1 MQRMAHGWDSYF
13 HNLPSLSSDPGTLR
27 TSESEGALSQH
38 TDGFIGHH
46 VFSSTAALQEA
57 PVPNSNFNT
66 SFCTNPSIE
75 NSSSDCVYQRYCS
88 DVQWQA
94 DGEQLEKDYLQRCEN
109 GDFPDFATDGLPTSE
124 SFPSSF
130 APDLQGLKQ
139 DCEILATSCLGNY
152 SDVSSCSETS
162 ETRPSCKFME
172 SDSFPKQKNDIL
184 SKDSSSE
191 CFFTET
197 GNMTFLTDSLCGNMS
212 ETNVILPSDVKA
224 GENIDL
230 NKVACMQDQIEKTVK
245 SFAGHNQS
253 STTSSI
259 VATTE
264 SETVFDGYDHD
275 SFQNQKQKEDMER
288 NLKECTYPD
297 LALAENLIEDGIYQ
311 NSVDKEELI
320 TSASPARFDTDQHYV
335 GEKPFKEIKDESEGF
350 NNLHSTYGKSV
361 TEDVLGKSQVLK
373 RVREKSGS
381 LENEITN
388 EAEFSIP
395 DPINYGVENLECQ
408 ESEVQKNTSQSSDP
422 PAIKE
427 RSSKDSSHGPSEST
441 LTNSH
446 YIKSCLQLPERQSS
460 LETLGQDSS
469 YKSHGEMSDDY
480 LSDAGVAKL
489 SESRLQP
496 NDYSTDISVDKES
509 SHEDKQLAS
518 LVGSGLQSHS
528 TGIDNKSQMDQGL
541 TREAK
546 MTKLSQGSDCNDAIN
561 RLPENSAI
569 ENCQDAAVHVDSCLQ
584 PNGLSADIHPS
595 LEREIS
601 LLEKMAPTFSPDPD
615 RSVPID
621 VNDENT
627 ETVANCPESCLQPN
641 SSGTSIH
648 PSQEMETSLPDRK
661 TPNASPDPEYS
672 GPSVKSDSLPSGASE
687 KSMETKLQSRLQSN
701 SSNTDMHSCL
711 GKEWATP
718 VERTSIASPTNP
730 ECNHQALVTNSNK
743 QSISISL
750 EDPLHP
756 NTSRLNVNPCA
767 EELISPGGNKNTIS
781 PPDQLQSLHE
791 GIEVHEPQ
799 ILTGVSENARESFEE
814 FDTEDQSMPDLLY
827 GEPLSR
833 EDSSCDS
840 DEMNAALGE
849 TTVTTPSEDSLDRLK
864 GAALHLKPSSQMR
877 DLLHPVVI
885 LNTSESA
892 NGKGDSYRCT
902 DCQHTTHKVDDLTEH
917 HYCCHPMLS
926 FTFCKACNVYL
937 INNEHGE
944 KHFCTEIK
952 EILQPST
959 SSIPKKKRKF
969 HGRHKCSKCGLIFS
983 KILHYI
989 KHMRSHTGKT
999 PFRCNECGLYF
1010 AQPST
1015 LRRHKSIPRRCKL
1028 SQLSVK
1034 SSDAHVGDSV
1044 TPPQKVVPQNILYD
1058 GMKKCY
1064 VRLVDISRRNLCHIC
1079 GKSFASAKKA
1089 KKHIYSV
1096 HKKKKVT
1103 VSSDQSTTNDNGGHT
1118 EEVESEVRA
1127 KYKCPLCPRLF
1138 KYSYNRA
1145 RHLRDCVRNAIYG
1158 GKEKV
1163 GDKYVCPLC
1172 KTAFTLSS
1180 NRYRH
1185 IKAICLRECLNRLA
1199 KERAK
1204 SWQETR
1210 KQKTKE
1216 TVQKPQSTE
1225 TVQKPKPKDNVQKP
1239 QPKENVQKP
1248 QPKEN
1253 VQKFKPKENVQKPQP
1268 KENVQKPQPKENVE
1282 KPQPKENVQKP
1293 QPKENAQKPQPKENA
1308 EKPQP
1313 KENAQKPQPKEIAE
1327 KPQPKENVE
1336 KPQPKENVQKPKPKE
1351 NVQKP
1356 KPKENVQKPQPK
1368 ENVERPQP
1376 KENVEKPQPKETVQK
1391 PQPKETVQKPQ
1402 PKETVQKPQPKE
1414 TVQKPQPKE
1423 TVQKPQPKETVQKPQ
1438 PKETV
1443 QKPQPKETVQKPQPK
1458 ETVQKPQPKE
1468 TVQKPQPKENVQ
1480 KPQPKENVQ
1489 KPQPKENVQKPQ
1501 PKENVQ
1507 KPQPKENVQ
1516 KPQPKENV
1524 QKPQSKE
1531 NVQDAL
1537 STENVQKPQAEEEV
1551 QNAQSKANV
1560 QKAQWKDYEPKKQ
1573 APPALTPRKSVPRYK
1588 CNHCP
1593 AMFCHASGKYRHM
1606 KKHELFKATGKI
1618 VKYKNSVVPVMSKTE
1633 SSTKTEESVD
1643 QLETAEENKSPDLS
1657 CHFCGKCFNSVSYLK
1672 RHEQNHRGERPYH
1685 CIECGKTFK
1694 RRAHLMGHRIVHQ
1707 KRIQCTVCKKI
1718 LPTVGEL
1725 LQHRRSHLQ
1734 KGVLQCPDCPAQFQY
1749 PAHLLR
1755 HLKTHPHKKKKKMAH
1770 EPEEE
1775 TPIKPQQSLETVKE
1789 QDEPKQVQCSLCK
1802 EVFDDPHILRKHCLT
1817 HISGSSSNQCPFC
1830 KLSFSDRRYL
1840 LRHMVKHT
1848 GDKPFSC
1855 TNCGKQ
1861 FYRTMFLRL
1870 HSQKCVPPQTSHSV
1884 TVEPNTKAN
1893 IPHACSICPRRF
1905 YKKDRLQKHLI
1916 AHRKKTL
1923 LLCSRCGQYFGPNKI
1938 GQHKLVCNETADLS
1952 TLDTS
1957 TTGNFMKSTS
1967 QASQNNNQTPSKSKA
1982 TALLQ
1987 FKCPYCTQRFRYRS
2001 LFLRHLVSHTGVQPY
2016 ACMHCGLRFGSQTL
2030 CLQHEAF
2037 CDGLSAAE
2045 QSEVVKSD
2053 AAAKMDSLR
2062 EATQKPLPQGE
2073 SEYKCKFC
2081 TKTFVKAR
2089 NLRRHIL
2096 THNEVKPYRCKAC
2109 DSCFSRY
2116 DHLKVHQARCKA
2128 KKTRLEI
2135 RIPKISL
2142 DDIGKGWQSKFGIKP
2157 LEKPETMRCEVCL
2170 RSFPSQSK
2178 LSRHFTMFHG
2188 TKPFKCTRCGASFS
2202 HDKTLKKHRKMRK
2215 CRKIPEKTNVSLP
2228 LGVNQPTENVTK
2240 PLDGIRNR
2248 LLLRIQPLLN
2258 KKFKYVCGYCP
2269 RAFKNSW
2276 QLNVHIRLH
2285 TGERPYSCE
2294 YCGERFIRKDYVQRH
2309 HLKCTKKIQNSGV
2322 LCDRCGGFFSK
2333 YKLEN
2338 HKRTCTV
2345 RQGSPAVSPSQQ
2357 PSSSSPPKGFSCA
2370 YCSSKFL
2377 LFSQLQEH
2385 FLSTHKLET
2394 INPPASAAPL
2404 QQLLSNI
2411 PKIKEEP
2418 VDESCGEGP
2427 NDQANLICKP
2437 GTAQESGAS
2446 NQLVCQKCNMSFT
2459 NKAGLIGHQRVHATE
2474 HPFNCKICRR
2484 GFWNKTV
2491 LRNHYRKCRP
2501 NSTKRLDVP
2510 LKAKIDFAL
2519 NDSKVVFKEEPETTC
2534 SEDLQTHFSHKVE
2547 SKDESPQCSEGE
2559 QSGSSK
2565 EKKTVQYQCSECDKS
2580 FTDGLM
2586 LISHL
2591 EDHGREEQEKKRNT
2605 CTKCG
2610 RVCSSQVNLEKHMKL
2625 HGISPKYSCIDCSK
2639 VFPTTSDLMKHSTVH
2654 NANKPFSCKLCKQRF
2669 FTRPL
2674 LCDHYSADHADD
2686 VYYCQFCSKVY
2697 AVRKS
2702 LGRHYKKWHPNEW
2715 KDLGSALLKKGSND
2729 QQSSSHV
2736 STTGE
2741 SDEDEMN
2748 GSDSDSDSAP
2758 YFPCHVCGKTFPTSE
2773 NLEDHQLCHLGEKPH
2788 ECAEC
2793 GKCFFQAS
2801 QLQQHQRMHK
2811 SEFQCQTCGRGFVS
2825 LFALRKHKH
2834 SHGKSRPHRC
2844 SKCHLSFAGP
2854 TQLAEHMSTHREESF
2869 PCDICS
2875 RVFQSKSS
2883 RAEHRKNHSKA
2894 GDYPSPSVSRSEPE
2908 QYESS
2913 FVYAAEFKYR
2923 CGVCRERYRD
2933 PEELSEHGCMEAKE
2947 RPYSCADCNKHFLH
2961 PSHLKKHR
2969 NIHQLSWSDCEYPCN
2984 QCNSSFSSS
2993 QHFLSHLKSHVNTEA
3008 GVKHEG
3014 ELSDGLICPVC
3025 HHCFASATELILHF
3039 PTHPDVTPTQEQILH
3054 PSGRELKEH
3063 DKSQLTTAAQYECME
3078 CGGSFLGGDAFRRH
3092 HCSRHQ
3098 LAVNASKSH
3107 NRLTLRHTH
3116 QSAREEEEVDVTGED
3131 LYKCPDCTMQ
3141 FSSKSGLLEHQN
3153 KQHMDGKQFKC
3164 ERCGKT
3170 FAKMRYLRK
3179 HEGRHRLKDTTDTVV
3194 HVVETKFKC
3203 AQCHSKFNTAQELS
3217 LHMRLH
3223 AGEYRCD
3230 MCYKS
3235 FSQRSLLKHH
3245 QESHVG
3251 EVVYECTECDKA
3263 FAFPHLL
3270 EEHQQTHARSSH

>member
-13 HNLPSLSSDPGTLR
+13 QNLPSLSSDPGTLR

-152 SDVSSCSETS
+152 SDVSSCSDTDTS

-172 SDSFPKQKNDIL
+172 SDSFPKSKNDIL

-191 CFFTET
+191 CFFSEA
-197 GNMTFLTDSLCGNMS
+197 GNMTFLTDGLCGNMS
-212 ETNVILPSDVKA
+212 ETNVIIPSNVKA

-230 NKVACMQDQIEKTVK
+230 NKVACVQDKIESPEKTVK
-245 SFAGHNQS
+245 SHAGHEQS

-264 SETVFDGYDHD
+264 SETVFNQYDHD
-275 SFQNQKQKEDMER
+275 GFQNQKQKEHMER

-297 LALAENLIEDGIYQ
+297 LSLAENLIGDGIYQ
-311 NSVDKEELI
+311 NPVVKEELL
-320 TSASPARFDTDQHYV
+320 TSASPARFETDQHYV
-335 GEKPFKEIKDESEGF
+335 DE
-350 NNLHSTYGKSV
+350 NSTYGKNV
-361 TEDVLGKSQVLK
+361 TEYALGKSQVLK
-373 RVREKSGS
+373 RVREESGS
-381 LENEITN
+381 LENEITD
-388 EAEFSIP
+388 ETAFSIP
-395 DPINYGVENLECQ
+395 DPTDYGVENLETECQ
-408 ESEVQKNTSQSSDP
+408 EREVQKNTSQSSYP

-427 RSSKDSSHGPSEST
+427 MSSKDSSHEPSEST
-441 LTNSH
+441 LMNSH
-446 YIKSCLQLPERQSS
+446 GIKSSLQLPEHQCSP
-460 LETLGQDSS
+460 ETLGQDTS
-469 YKSHGEMSDDY
+469 YKSHGEMSDDH
-480 LSDAGVAKL
+480 LSDASVANL
-489 SESRLQP
+489 SESCLQP
-496 NDYSTDISVDKES
+496 NDYSTDISIDKES
-509 SHEDKQLAS
+509 SHEDKHAACR
-518 LVGSGLQSHS
+518 VGSGLQSHS
-528 TGIDNKSQMDQGL
+528 TSADYKSQMDQEL
-541 TREAK
+541 TGEAK
-546 MTKLSQGSDCNDAIN
+546 MTKLSQGSDCNDTNN
-561 RLPENSAI
+561 RLAKNSAV

-595 LEREIS
+595 LEMEIS

-615 RSVPID
+615 CSAPID
-621 VNDENT
+621 IHDENI
-627 ETVANCPESCLQPN
+627 ERVANCPESCLQPN
-641 SSGTSIH
+641 GSGTSIH
-648 PSQEMETSLPDRK
+648 PCQEMETSLPDRT
-661 TPNASPDPEYS
+661 TPNASPDPESS
-672 GPSVKSDSLPSGASE
+672 GPSVKSDSLSSDASE
-687 KSMETKLQSRLQSN
+687 KNQQSVGTKLKSRLQSN
-701 SSNTDMHSCL
+701 SPNTGMHRCL
-711 GKEWATP
+711 AKEWATP
-718 VERTSIASPTNP
+718 VERTSIASPANS
-730 ECNHQALVTNSNK
+730 ERNRQALVTNSNK
-743 QSISISL
+743 QSISNSL

-756 NTSRLNVNPCA
+756 NTSRLNINPRA

-791 GIEVHEPQ
+791 GIEPQ
-799 ILTGVSENARESFEE
+799 ILIEGVSENARESFEDLDS
-814 FDTEDQSMPDLLY
+814 FVEDQSMPDLLY

-849 TTVTTPSEDSLDRLK
+849 TTATTPSEDSMDHLE
-864 GAALHLKPSSQMR
+864 GAALHLKSSLQMR
-877 DLLHPVVI
+877 ELLQPVVI

-902 DCQHTTHKVDDLTEH
+902 DCQHTTRKVDDLIEH

-937 INNEHGE
+937 IDNEHGE

-952 EILQPST
+952 ESPQLST

-969 HGRHKCSKCGLIFS
+969 QGRHKCSKCGLIFS
-983 KILHYI
+983 KILHYV

-999 PFRCNECGLYF
+999 PFRCNECGSYF
-1010 AQPST
+1010 SQPST
-1015 LRRHKSIPRRCKL
+1015 LRRHKIIPGRCKL
-1028 SQLSVK
+1028 PQLPVK
-1034 SSDAHVGDSV
+1034 SPDAHAGESE
-1044 TPPQKVVPQNILYD
+1044 TPPQKVVPQKILDD

-1064 VRLVDISRRNLCHIC
+1064 VRLIDISRRNLCHIC

-1096 HKKKKVT
+1096 HKKKKVC
-1103 VSSDQSTTNDNGGHT
+1103 VSSDQSTTNDSSGYT
-1118 EEVESEVRA
+1118 PEVKSEVRA
-1127 KYKCPLCPRLF
+1127 KYKCPICPRLF

-1163 GDKYVCPLC
+1163 GNKYVCPLC
-1172 KTAFTLSS
+1172 KAAFTLTS

-1185 IKAICLRECLNRLA
+1185 IKVICLRECLNRLA

-1204 SWQETR
+1204 SWQETG
-1210 KQKTKE
+1210 KQKSKE
-1216 TVQKPQSTE
+1216 TVSKPQST
-1225 TVQKPKPKDNVQKP
+1225 
-1239 QPKENVQKP
+1239 
-1248 QPKEN
+1248 
-1253 VQKFKPKENVQKPQP
+1253 
-1268 KENVQKPQPKENVE
+1268 
-1282 KPQPKENVQKP
+1282 
-1293 QPKENAQKPQPKENA
+1293 
-1308 EKPQP
+1308 
-1313 KENAQKPQPKEIAE
+1313 
-1327 KPQPKENVE
+1327 
-1336 KPQPKENVQKPKPKE
+1336 
-1351 NVQKP
+1351 
-1356 KPKENVQKPQPK
+1356 
-1368 ENVERPQP
+1368 
-1376 KENVEKPQPKETVQK
+1376 
-1391 PQPKETVQKPQ
+1391 
-1402 PKETVQKPQPKE
+1402 
-1414 TVQKPQPKE
+1414 
-1423 TVQKPQPKETVQKPQ
+1423 
-1438 PKETV
+1438 
-1443 QKPQPKETVQKPQPK
+1443 
-1458 ETVQKPQPKE
+1458 
-1468 TVQKPQPKENVQ
+1468 
-1480 KPQPKENVQ
+1480 
-1489 KPQPKENVQKPQ
+1489 
-1501 PKENVQ
+1501 
-1507 KPQPKENVQ
+1507 
-1516 KPQPKENV
+1516 ENV
-1524 QKPQSKE
+1524 QKPQSKD
-1531 NVQDAL
+1531 NVQK
-1537 STENVQKPQAEEEV
+1537 SQSKENVQKPQAKEEV

-1573 APPALTPRKSVPRYK
+1573 ALPTLTPPKSVPRYK

-1593 AMFCHASGKYRHM
+1593 AVFCHASGKYRHM
-1606 KKHELFKATGKI
+1606 KKHELLKLTGNV
-1618 VKYKNSVVPVMSKTE
+1618 VKYKNSVFPFMSKTE
-1633 SSTKTEESVD
+1633 SSTKTEESID
-1643 QLETAEENKSPDLS
+1643 QLETAEENKNPDLS
-1657 CHFCGKCFNSVSYLK
+1657 CHFCGKCFTTASSLK
-1672 RHEQNHRGERPYH
+1672 RHEHNHRGERPYH
-1685 CIECGKTFK
+1685 CVECGKAFK
-1694 RRAHLMGHRIVHQ
+1694 KRAHLMGHRIVHQ
-1707 KRIQCTVCKKI
+1707 KSIQCTVCKKM

-1725 LQHRRSHLQ
+1725 LQHRRSHLK

-1755 HLKTHPHKKKKKMAH
+1755 HLKNHPHKNKKAH
-1770 EPEEE
+1770 EPEEG

-1789 QDEPKQVQCSLCK
+1789 QNEPKQVQCSLCK

-1817 HISGSSSNQCPFC
+1817 HISGSSLNQCPFC
-1830 KLSFSDRRYL
+1830 KLNFSNRRYL
-1840 LRHMVKHT
+1840 LRHMVIHT
-1848 GDKPFSC
+1848 GDKSFSC

-1870 HSQKCVPPQTSHSV
+1870 HSQKCLPPETSHSI
-1884 TVEPNTKAN
+1884 TEESSDRMK
-1893 IPHACSICPRRF
+1893 IPHACDICPRRF
-1905 YKKDRLQKHLI
+1905 YKKDRLHKHLI
-1916 AHRKKTL
+1916 AHRKKSL

-1938 GQHKLVCNETADLS
+1938 GQHKLTCNVKANLS
-1952 TLDTS
+1952 ILDES
-1957 TTGNFMKSTS
+1957 GNFMKSPS
-1967 QASQNNNQTPSKSKA
+1967 QASENNNGTPSKSKA
-1982 TALLQ
+1982 TPLLR
-1987 FKCPYCTQRFRYRS
+1987 FKCPYCTQKFRYRS

-2016 ACMHCGLRFGSQTL
+2016 ACMHCRLRFGSQTL

-2037 CDGLSAAE
+2037 CDGLSTAE

-2062 EATQKPLPQGE
+2062 EATQKHSPQGE

-2081 TKTFVKAR
+2081 TKSFIKAR

-2096 THNEVKPYRCKAC
+2096 THNEVKPYRCKSC

-2116 DHLKVHQARCKA
+2116 DHLKVHQGRCKA

-2142 DDIGKGWQSKFGIKP
+2142 DDVGKGWQSKFGTKP
-2157 LEKPETMRCEVCL
+2157 LEKQESIHCEVCL
-2170 RSFPSQSK
+2170 RSFPTQSK
-2178 LSRHFTMFHG
+2178 LSRHFTMFHA
-2188 TKPFKCTRCGASFS
+2188 TKAFKCTRCGASFS
-2202 HDKTLKKHRKMRK
+2202 HEKTLKKHKKMRK
-2215 CRKIPEKTNVSLP
+2215 CRNQKPDETNASLP
-2228 LGVNQPTENVTK
+2228 LGVNQPTENVTR

-2276 QLNVHIRLH
+2276 QLNIHTRLH

-2309 HLKCTKKIQNSGV
+2309 HLKCTKKLQNSGV
-2322 LCDRCGGFFSK
+2322 LCDRCGGFFPK
-2333 YKLEN
+2333 HKLES
-2338 HKRTCTV
+2338 HKNICTV
-2345 RQGSPAVSPSQQ
+2345 RQGSPTVSPNQQ
-2357 PSSSSPPKGFSCA
+2357 PTSSSPPKGFSCA
-2370 YCSSKFL
+2370 YCSSRFL

-2418 VDESCGEGP
+2418 VDESFGEEP
-2427 NDQANLICKP
+2427 NYHANLICKP
-2437 GTAQESGAS
+2437 ATTQESGAS

-2459 NKAGLIGHQRVHATE
+2459 NKAGLVGHQRVHATE
-2474 HPFNCKICRR
+2474 HPFSCKACSR

-2501 NSTKRLDVP
+2501 CSTKQLDVP

-2534 SEDLQTHFSHKVE
+2534 TGDLQTHFSHE
-2547 SKDESPQCSEGE
+2547 AELKDESPQCSEGE
-2559 QSGSSK
+2559 QSGSNI

-2591 EDHGREEQEKKRNT
+2591 EDHGREEQERKRNT

-2610 RVCSSQVNLEKHMKL
+2610 RVCSSQANLEKHMKL
-2625 HGISPKYSCIDCSK
+2625 HGSSQKYSCNECSK

-2654 NANKPFSCKLCKQRF
+2654 NANRPFSCKLCKQRF
-2669 FTRPL
+2669 FTRPS

-2697 AVRKS
+2697 AVKKS

-2715 KDLGSALLKKGSND
+2715 KDLGSALLKRGSND

-2773 NLEDHQLCHLGEKPH
+2773 SLEDHQLCHLGEKPH

-2793 GKCFFQAS
+2793 GKCFFHAS

-2883 RAEHRKNHSKA
+2883 RAEHRKSHSKA
-2894 GDYPSPSVSRSEPE
+2894 GDYPSPSFSREPE
-2908 QYESS
+2908 QSESS
-2913 FVYAAEFKYR
+2913 FVYSTEFKYR

-2933 PEELSEHGCMEAKE
+2933 PEELSEHGCMEAIE

-2969 NIHQLSWSDCEYPCN
+2969 NTHQPSWSNCEYPCN

-2993 QHFLSHLKSHVNTEA
+2993 QHFLSHLKSHVNTAA

-3014 ELSDGLICPVC
+3014 EPSDGFICPVC
-3025 HHCFASATELILHF
+3025 HQCFSTPTELILHF
-3039 PTHPDVTPTQEQILH
+3039 PTHPDVTPTQEKNQLH

-3063 DKSQLTTAAQYECME
+3063 DMCQLTTAAEYECTE
-3078 CGGSFLGGDAFRRH
+3078 CGESFLGGDAFRRH
-3092 HCSRHQ
+3092 RCSRQQ
-3098 LAVNASKSH
+3098 LAGNQSKNP
-3107 NRLTLRHTH
+3107 NRLTLSHTH
-3116 QSAREEEEVDVTGED
+3116 QAVGEEEEVDVTGED
-3131 LYKCPDCTMQ
+3131 LYKCLDCSMQ

-3170 FAKMRYLRK
+3170 FAKMRYLKK
-3179 HEGRHRLKDTTDTVV
+3179 HEGRHRLKETADTVV

-3203 AQCHSKFNTAQELS
+3203 AQCHTKCNTAQELS